1 MRIMNISNF
10 PGHPSCIRAMGSAQV
25 RALTNHRV
33 VRHLIAAFLYI
44 ATAVLLFLSAPHN
57 GEFWW
62 SDAPRHA
69 LNGVFIRDMLA
80 ALPWRDP
87 VGFATQYYGQY
98 PALTILFYPP
108 LFYIVS
114 ALFYAA
120 FGVSKHTAF
129 AVVLVYY
136 VAFAYGLFLLARR
149 WLSHCLASVVGLLVL
164 SVCVFFLCG

>member
-1 MRIMNISNF
+1 K
-10 PGHPSCIRAMGSAQV
+10 P
-25 RALTNHRV
+25 
-33 VRHLIAAFLYI
+33 LIAALLYI
-44 ATAVLLFLSAPHN
+44 ATAVLLFVSAPHH

-69 LNGVFIRDMLA
+69 LNGVFIRDLLA
-80 ALPWRDP
+80 AFPWRDP

-114 ALFYAA
+114 APFYAA
-120 FGVSKHTAF
+120 FGVSNTTAL

-149 WLSHCLASVVGLLVL
+149 WLSPWLAIAVGLLAM
-164 SVCVFFLCG
+164 SVPGISLWGRQV